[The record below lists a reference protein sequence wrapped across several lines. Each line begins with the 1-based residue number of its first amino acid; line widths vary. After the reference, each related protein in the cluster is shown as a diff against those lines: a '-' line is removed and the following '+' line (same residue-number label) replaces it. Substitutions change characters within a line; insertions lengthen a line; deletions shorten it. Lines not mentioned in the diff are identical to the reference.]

1 MEKREALNKML
12 KRYLTAYYGMLQI
25 THLMILGRAILIY
38 AQSNILPFP
47 ASPPPQGWSTQVIP
61 FLFGLGAVDALAAG
75 LGAFWAAGIFITHKM
90 DEVFWGQISLSVAI
104 SSALVFAVG
113 TIATGAW
120 LFHPQEYFGMA
131 IAFMPVVLLFFMIMF
146 TKNTK

>member
-1 MEKREALNKML
+1 ML

-25 THLMILGRAILIY
+25 IHLMILGRASVIY
-38 AQSNILPFP
+38 AQLNILPFP
-47 ASPPPQGWSTQVIP
+47 ASPPPQGWSPQVIP

-75 LGAFWAAGIFITHKM
+75 LGVFWAADIFITHKM
-90 DEVFWGQISLSVAI
+90 NEVLWGQISLSAAI

-113 TIATGAW
+113 TLATGAW

-131 IAFMPVVLLFFMIMF
+131 IVFMPVVLLFFMTMF
-146 TKNTK
+146 TEDPR

>member
-1 MEKREALNKML
+1 ML

-25 THLMILGRAILIY
+25 THLMVLGRASVIY

-47 ASPPPQGWSTQVIP
+47 ASPPPQGWSHQVIP

-75 LGAFWAAGIFITHKM
+75 LGVLWAVDIFITHKM
-90 DEVFWGQISLSVAI
+90 AEDLWGQISLSVAI

-131 IAFMPVVLLFFMIMF
+131 IAFIPVVLLFFMTMF
-146 TKNTK
+146 TADPR